1 MRVVTIVIIMTTS
14 RDRRELTNT
23 TESENMPGDDNAVGT
38 ETNEDKPTT
47 SNASTTEEQTPNSEE
62 SHQNPQQRGEDAD
75 KYAASVAKVAH
86 GGGNAKKDDT
96 AVPPAPESTPPQQP
110 VPPQPPQQQ
119 QYPPPPHHLPP
130 QHSNVPPNSFAP
142 PPGQLPPGQH
152 PPPPAHHPS
161 HPGMPPMDWRP
172 PQGSEHQMT
181 PVYPPGYPPYG
192 MPPRHH
198 PGYPPHPAYYP
209 PPGAPYGYPPQM
221 MRPPMMGPGD
231 MVRMPPG
238 PTPTEWAAQQQ
249 AQAAAAARGAPPK
262 DGPNGNPATPS
273 SSQPIPSPSA
283 SSIAEESLDEKPSG
297 TKMPPQPT
305 PQPQQI
311 MSPMPPQTP
320 HAQLPTPS
328 SSATPA
334 TPSEAPKVSGK
345 VLSRAELLEKLV
357 GPVSHHNP
365 PQVMH
370 ERRLFFERLIDFCE
384 RSGDPIT
391 MVPQVSKQSIDL
403 HRLYI
408 GVRGKGGF
416 QQVTKEKYWKN
427 LCTEANPDLAESSA
441 AGYQLRKHY
450 QKHLLMLECR
460 ETGKNPED
468 EVAYADKMK
477 RQRKREPGG
486 AAAAAVAAAAA
497 AQQGPDQKPIQGVP
511 GGSGP
516 PPPPPGPP
524 GAYPVTHFCLKIQ
537 VATLCTTT
545 LVSSLLLLLERRVLT
560 AVLLKVSTRGKRGGG
575 GGGRSSKSSTRST
588 TPSTSLTSSNQL
600 PAHIQS
606 QLDIVPPPTQLHHHP
621 DIVRM
626 AHASTTWFPLPQ
638 HSSNAPLPPHQNG
651 YLQVPQGSSGQP
663 SPGATPQRSPSN
675 YPMHGYPSGY
685 PATLPS
691 QQHMS
696 RSEQFYRSR
705 GFFPPGYPPIG
716 NGAPGG
722 PQSGPPQY
730 SGHPGMDPNYMYYQ
744 QHGMVP
750 PHPGHPGY
758 PQMNAF
764 SPGQYP
770 GHQRLAG
777 TPGGPPP
784 GAQAMRAPMPQHMQE
799 MDEQQRQWYAH
810 QQAAAAH
817 HHSQQQAAAQAA
829 QAQASQSQQSSTPAT
844 STTPAPQTAPSSQ
857 VAPAS
862 GSNTQPATPSAS
874 HKPPTPAGATSATL
888 QVESAPTTGGSQ
900 SGSRAPSVGPG
911 TSGTPD
917 GASLPGVEPQPAVSS
932 ETSTPGEP
940 GTSTPGETTPSTSAA
955 PPTPGQP
962 PQHSQSQV
970 PPGPPGP
977 PQHAGGY
984 PGYPGYLPPGSMRP
998 PAGFAPPP
1006 GAPYGYPGAPPPQT
1020 GYHPQ
1025 HPQHPQHAQYLAW
1038 QQQQQQRYHQQQ
1050 QQQQGPS
1057 GSQRPPYPYP
1067 SGPVPPGAQQN
1078 RLPPPPVQGAPSPS
1092 GTSASSGKQARY
1104 GTPVPPSRATA
1115 PTPQPLTSTMPV
1127 VPPSTS
1133 SQPTSSTG
1141 SYLANTLA
1149 TPGPAQFPSSS
1160 SQPSQH
1166 TMSHQHQ
1173 HQFPPG
1179 CIEATATAQVQLK
1192 RRKVYARELIN
1203 ATPRRLIMSLRSGL
1217 EVEAIWAI
1225 NALNVLLYDDTNPQP
1240 SLQQMPGL
1248 VNVIVEHLY
1257 ATLSILFPTEFHLT
1271 EPGKPIILDDSKEIL
1286 DGLIKTEQNGGMK
1299 TMVDKMPVVP
1309 RKGSD
1314 KTAKFTM
1321 MSRNGLQ
1328 VHFRDET
1335 IPVSLQ
1341 KRVTREHT
1349 DKDAAMF
1356 LDESITSKYVAERN
1370 SMGLGG
1376 GLAER
1381 IATRLRDKLLH
1392 EKTRPRPVFSKYLGD
1407 DETEKDANLEDKI
1420 IKEEVLENGN
1430 EVLLMRGA
1438 KPEELSDCKHE
1449 VELALPRPIALSPKS
1464 KAMEDLAH
1472 RALALSNIL
1481 RGFSFVPGSDA
1492 LMARN
1497 EALLFIIGRFMRL
1510 NVNERKIV
1518 SKRPKIV
1525 LDEDELKNEPK
1536 TLTED
1541 EKRAKEKSVLDDV
1554 DATRAQ
1560 MIETA
1565 NQLRD
1570 DAFVMLTHMSV
1581 SLNLYELPDPIAY
1594 PIYDGLL
1601 RWAVSRV
1608 PEATDSSALAPV
1620 SPRDYSLEIMCKM
1633 VVIERNVDMFLS
1645 TGSWSRVEQF
1655 VHILSRLLTMNE
1667 ETHYREFAIVILNAL
1682 CIASEA
1688 VCYIC
1693 AMETNTIAHL
1703 ILFIDSADQN
1713 MHQVMQA
1720 HGMAALRDN
1729 PELMGTSVGMLRRA
1743 ASMLRL
1749 LVKVPKSYKIYLKHQ
1764 TRLLQFTM
1772 SQLMDS
1778 RVAGMVADTLY
1789 EIQEYVKEFGE
1800 DVPEPLKITYSE
1812 GYQPNLM
1819 EEKEATTSTVEID
1832 KLSNVEKTDSPKT
1845 ENALE
1850 ASTTPS
1856 DSIQGNGTVECET
1869 NRPSS
1874 SEDIVSPY
1882 ENNHKNEEEDLKKDT
1897 DEGESCDGYESD
1909 SLRLSQKRSAAALI
1923 DEQSRSPPSAKR
1935 TCLSNGFDKSKSSV
1949 STNGTLVEAQN
1960 DGAMTTAV
1968 A

>member
-524 GAYPVTHFCLKIQ
+524 GAYP
-537 VATLCTTT
+537 
-545 LVSSLLLLLERRVLT
+545 
-560 AVLLKVSTRGKRGGG
+560 
-575 GGGRSSKSSTRST
+575 
-588 TPSTSLTSSNQL
+588 
-600 PAHIQS
+600 
-606 QLDIVPPPTQLHHHP
+606 
-621 DIVRM
+621 
-626 AHASTTWFPLPQ
+626 
-638 HSSNAPLPPHQNG
+638 
-651 YLQVPQGSSGQP
+651 
-663 SPGATPQRSPSN
+663 
-675 YPMHGYPSGY
+675 
-685 PATLPS
+685 
-691 QQHMS
+691 
-696 RSEQFYRSR
+696 
-705 GFFPPGYPPIG
+705 G